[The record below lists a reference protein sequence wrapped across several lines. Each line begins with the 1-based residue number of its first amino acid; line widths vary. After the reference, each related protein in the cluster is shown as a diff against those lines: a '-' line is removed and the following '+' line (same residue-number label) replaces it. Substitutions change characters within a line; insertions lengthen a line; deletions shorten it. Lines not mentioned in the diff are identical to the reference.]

1 MKKIKQSKVVWLNMA
16 IFIIAL
22 FDVAFFKTLGISDDK
37 TAIIVSLLTK
47 VTAIAN
53 IILRV
58 YFTDTPIGNPFNNNK
73 DE

>member
-1 MKKIKQSKVVWLNMA
+1 MKKVRQSKVVWLNMA

-47 VTAIAN
+47 VTAITN

-58 YFTDTPIGNPFNNNK
+58 YFTYTPIENPFNNNK